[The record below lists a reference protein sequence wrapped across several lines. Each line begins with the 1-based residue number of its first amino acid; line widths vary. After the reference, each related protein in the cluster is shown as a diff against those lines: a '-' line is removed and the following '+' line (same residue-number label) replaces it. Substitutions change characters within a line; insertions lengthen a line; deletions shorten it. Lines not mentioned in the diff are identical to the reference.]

1 MTGFHLAC
9 KKSQTLPDQSRRL
22 RILGR
27 PAIFHGIVKLIIRK
41 SDEFKIDLNSEDN
54 FGNTGMGY
62 FNTRDQKELKNYAL
76 KQNIVAFQSLTKKQ

>member
-9 KKSQTLPDQSRRL
+9 KKSQTLQDYSHRQ

-27 PAIFHGIVKLIIRK
+27 RSVINDSVKLIIRK

-62 FNTRDQKELKNYAL
+62 FNIRDQKELK
-76 KQNIVAFQSLTKKQ
+76 SLAKKKDVTKPE